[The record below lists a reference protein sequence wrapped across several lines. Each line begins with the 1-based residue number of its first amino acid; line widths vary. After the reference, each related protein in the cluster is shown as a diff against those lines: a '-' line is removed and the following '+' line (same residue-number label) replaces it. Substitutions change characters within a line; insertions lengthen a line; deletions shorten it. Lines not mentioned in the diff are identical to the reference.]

1 VDLEVVDALRAAGV
15 PDDKARAVA
24 ASLHREIDQRFAFHA
39 SQLTTRADL
48 AETRVDLAGT
58 RADLAGTRTELAQAI
73 GGVKLAIAQLEAKT
87 MTAIAHAR
95 VDLMKWGLGSM
106 VAMTG
111 IILGAFKL
119 LSR

>member
-24 ASLHREIDQRFAFHA
+24 ASLRREIDQRYAFHA
-39 SQLTTRADL
+39 SQLAARGDLAETRADL
-48 AETRVDLAGT
+48 AE
-58 RADLAGTRTELAQAI
+58 AI
-73 GGVKLAIAQLEAKT
+73 GAVKLAIAQLEAKT